1 MERTRRTPKPAKARR
16 GRIPAPAIAALLGL
30 FATALSAWL
39 CWRVF
44 EGIPHVSDGVSYAFQ
59 ARIFASGRLWLAPP
73 PVPEVFEIGDV
84 VLTADRWASKY
95 PPGFPL
101 LLAVGYLLRVPW
113 LVNPVLLGL
122 AVFGV
127 FRLGRTLYDEVTGLI
142 AAGLLAISPFA
153 LILGASH
160 LSHTSALCV
169 SVYALEAFVSGRQ
182 TDRARPLLLAGL
194 LAGVAFAIRPYTA
207 AALLLPAGLWTL
219 GGAGPRV
226 AFRRAALVVAGAA
239 LPLALHAGFNA
250 AVFGH
255 PLQTGYTLANP
266 TERMTGIRG
275 HYSSPLTLL
284 RDHFPRYLVD
294 LNRDPWAWPWPDLLP
309 LLVLLRRKSRRSGD
323 LLLAACSLSVV
334 LAYSFFWF
342 YELQHAG
349 PRYAF
354 ETLGAL
360 SLLVAR
366 GLMSGAALLSETS
379 LWLRAPYAL
388 KASLFLALAGLLV
401 YFPLGRRLPAMMTI
415 NSRAYYGQTL
425 EPLRRPGAEKVGPD
439 ALVLV
444 AGTWPWASYASFALL
459 NELDPRQ
466 GRRVY
471 TLDVRARREE
481 VLAAYPRQEV
491 WKLFV
496 DIAPRRSNERFAEPG
511 CEVRRV
517 IWNRVR

>member
-1 MERTRRTPKPAKARR
+1 MERTRRPPKPAKAQR
-16 GRIPAPAIAALLGL
+16 GRIPVPAIAALLGL
-30 FATALSAWL
+30 FATVLSAWL

-73 PVPEVFEIGDV
+73 PVPEVFETGDV

-101 LLAVGYLLRVPW
+101 LLAVGYLVRVPW

-127 FRLGRTLYDEVTGLI
+127 FRLGRTLYDEVTGLL

-153 LILGASH
+153 LILGASY

-169 SVYALEAFVSGRQ
+169 SIWALEAFVSGRR

-194 LAGVAFAIRPYTA
+194 LAGIAFAIRPYTA

-219 GGAGPRV
+219 WGAGPRV
-226 AFRRAALVVAGAA
+226 ALRRAALVVTGAA
-239 LPLALHAGFNA
+239 LPLALHASFNA

-255 PLQTGYTLANP
+255 PLQTGYALANP
-266 TERMTGIRG
+266 TERMTGTRG
-275 HYSSPLTLL
+275 NYSSPLALL
-284 RDHFPRYLVD
+284 RDHFPRFLVD

-323 LLLAACSLSVV
+323 LLLAACSLSLV
-334 LAYSFFWF
+334 LAYSFFWL

-366 GLMSGAALLSETS
+366 GLMSGAVLLSETS
-379 LWLRAPYAL
+379 LWLRAPAAL
-388 KASLFLALAGLLV
+388 KASLLLALAGLLV

-415 NSRAYYGQTL
+415 HSRAYYGQTL

-491 WKLFV
+491 WKVFV
-496 DIAPRRSNERFAEPG
+496 DIAPWRSDERFAEPG
-511 CEVRRV
+511 CELRRV
-517 IWNRVR
+517 IWNRAR